1 MSLEKFPIPGIMYFI
16 NDNPFSGSFKEF
28 NYIVKPI
35 KADTENGV
43 DAHFEVFTW
52 YGKMSSELSEKQAQS
67 TFSLDTDGLSALRAW
82 LEEEESRYRAAL
94 Q

>member
-1 MSLEKFPIPGIMYFI
+1 MAVDRFPIPGIMFFI
-16 NDNPFSGSFKEF
+16 NGNPFSGSWREF
-28 NYIVKPI
+28 NYIIKPI

-52 YGKMSSELSEKQAQS
+52 YGKLSSELSERQAES
-67 TFSLDTDGLSALRAW
+67 TFALDTDGLAALRAW
-82 LEEEESRYRAAL
+82 LEEQEAQYRAE

>member
-1 MSLEKFPIPGIMYFI
+1 MAVDRFPIPGIMFFV
-16 NDNPFSGSFKEF
+16 NGNPFSGSFREF
-28 NYIVKPI
+28 NYIIKPI

-52 YGKMSSELSEKQAQS
+52 YGKLSSELSERQAES
-67 TFSLDTDGLSALRAW
+67 NFALDTDGLAALRAW
-82 LEEEESRYRAAL
+82 LEEQEAQYRAE